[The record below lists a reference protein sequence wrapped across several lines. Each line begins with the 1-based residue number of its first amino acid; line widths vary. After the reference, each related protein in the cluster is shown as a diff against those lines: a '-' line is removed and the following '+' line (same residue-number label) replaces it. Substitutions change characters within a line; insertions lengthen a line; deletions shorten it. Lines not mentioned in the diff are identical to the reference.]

1 MIVSKVR
8 LSFLYKCQFFQPKL
22 GLFPVIP
29 FTSIDGE
36 GGGGGG
42 GGGGAV
48 GGDESM
54 RERG

>member
-42 GGGGAV
+42 GGGAV